1 MPGSGIETHD
11 DSRRRITVW
20 PDGSVTITFPNE
32 ANKKGISQTWLKP
45 ECWKTICANFSVVKE
60 LPLKPNRRDAVVQAR
75 KMYPDGTF
83 AVIVTTA
90 LELAGLDPDD
100 EEARRRMC
108 GLVNEMKE
116 LKQA

>member
-1 MPGSGIETHD
+1 MSKIGVTVHD
-11 DSRRRITVW
+11 DKSATV
-20 PDGSVTITFPNE
+20 TFQNE
-32 ANKKGISQTWLKP
+32 STKKGISQIWLKP

-60 LPLKPNRRDAVVQAR
+60 LPLKPNRRDAVIQAR